1 MCGLINGMLVGYGK
15 IPAFI
20 ATLATML
27 IYRSFAQYYC
37 QHIDKN
43 LIGGGSSVYR
53 MANANTLYQA
63 MYNMGNGKVLTVP
76 IVGILLIAVTIIL
89 CI

>member
-1 MCGLINGMLVGYGK
+1 
-15 IPAFI
+15 
-20 ATLATML
+20 
-27 IYRSFAQYYC
+27 
-37 QHIDKN
+37 
-43 LIGGGSSVYR
+43 

-63 MYNMGNGKVLTVP
+63 MYNMETEKVLTVP